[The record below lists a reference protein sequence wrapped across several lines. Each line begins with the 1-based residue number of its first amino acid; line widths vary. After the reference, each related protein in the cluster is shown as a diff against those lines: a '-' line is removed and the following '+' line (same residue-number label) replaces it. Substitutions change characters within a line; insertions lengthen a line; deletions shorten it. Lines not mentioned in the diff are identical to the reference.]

1 MYARSNGLFPTQDK
15 MVAKIK
21 KAWKNLGPK
30 GFVRLKIPWSD
41 FEFSSVE
48 PWPKSFRE
56 GLVSYKL
63 YYQSLLNNEPE
74 IPEDD
79 EPRYA
84 VLGVSRQKFILA
96 SPRQKDKI
104 FSQLM
109 DRPLLSKRKLI
120 TSMRLDGL
128 SVKSDLEHG
137 ILYAD
142 LLLWDQKQQAIL
154 KWSDVESARAY
165 FPRTADLTGVF
176 LELQKYGRKE
186 ELRERD
192 IDGDLRYQGIFTI
205 RSKKQDI
212 ETLVHEVMHFAQK
225 VGDNLLIARKA
236 PEIAFFPDFSLTIDV
251 SGLGP
256 KPAVTLQSTLDLWK
270 GTYEEDV
277 SEFYPQALSSGARA
291 LKYNAQIPLMNR
303 VISAGFFIGF
313 SIIDAKQRFLF
324 FRAAYR
330 YAKQL
335 AGLSTVLSQE
345 EKETLKRYTNAVS
358 LEEMADLLA
367 QHLVYQDESMF
378 YRVAYLQQVLNTVFR
393 RNKSDAVFDIRDREV
408 VSSTGALDVYLYG
421 EACELASLIGDKFNA
436 YTGRTLDLGPLLHAL
451 KGYLAT

>member
-1 MYARSNGLFPTQDK
+1 MYARYNGLFPTQDK
-15 MVAKIK
+15 IVAKIK
-21 KAWKNLGPK
+21 KAWKNLGDR
-30 GFVRLKIPWSD
+30 GYVRLKIPWSD

-48 PWPKSFRE
+48 PWPKSYRE

-63 YYQSLLNNEPE
+63 YYQSLLDNEPE

-84 VLGVSRQKFILA
+84 VLGVSRKKFILS

-109 DRPLLSKRKLI
+109 DRPLLSTRELI
-120 TSMRLDGL
+120 TYMRLDDL
-128 SVKSDLEHG
+128 SVKSDLGHG

-142 LLLWDQKQQAIL
+142 LLLWDQKQQAIIE
-154 KWSDVESARAY
+154 WSDVESARAY
-165 FPRTADLTGVF
+165 FPRMADLTGVF

-186 ELRERD
+186 ELRELNV
-192 IDGDLRYQGIFTI
+192 DGDLHYQGGFTL

-225 VGDNLLIARKA
+225 VGDNLLVARKT
-236 PEIAFFPDFSLTIDV
+236 PEIAFFPHFSSIKDV

-256 KPAVTLQSTLDLWK
+256 KPSLTRQSTLDLWK
-270 GTYEEDV
+270 STYEEDV
-277 SEFYPQALSSGARA
+277 AEFYPQALSSGAGA
-291 LKYNAQIPLMNR
+291 LAYNAQIPLMNR
-303 VISAGFFIGF
+303 VISAGFWIGF
-313 SIIDAKQRFLF
+313 SIIDARQRFLF

-335 AGLSTVLSQE
+335 SGLSTVLSQE
-345 EKETLKRYTNAVS
+345 EKEALKRYTNAVS
-358 LEEMADLLA
+358 LEEMADLFA
-367 QHLVYQDESMF
+367 QYLVYQDKSAF
-378 YRVAYLQQVLNTVFR
+378 YRVAYLSRVLNTVFR
-393 RNKSDAVFDIRDREV
+393 RNQSSAVFDIYDREI

-421 EACELASLIGDKFNA
+421 QACELASLIGDKFNG
-436 YTGRTLDLGPLLHAL
+436 YTGRTLDLGPLLHEL
-451 KGYLAT
+451 KSYLAT